1 LEWQAEFRYRM
12 MQDRTSLVANTET
25 NNEPSTYSLLR
36 SRIFFKLINGPVSIN
51 LQLQDS
57 RILGYPSNSPGFAKN
72 DEAKP
77 FFHQVYLHVDNILK
91 RNWSV
96 QLGRFELALGQQ
108 RLIAKNNWNNI
119 GRSFE
124 GFLTYRKTPRGT
136 LRLFHLINNEG
147 YERFDSDRY
156 DQTIDGF
163 YFDRSLNRLNKL
175 GGTAIEIYYFRTG
188 LAEAKDENR
197 VQNYYRKTYGSRLNT
212 RFLFFTL
219 EAEGALQFGDL
230 AGGNVDGLLTA
241 VNIGINLEFLPIITA
256 VSLGNEYISGDD
268 GDTDKVYEGFAK
280 PFGAGHKWHGYYDYS
295 AHKSFA
301 DNTHIGLKEWNVKAT
316 LSGLLGFNLNIH
328 YHNFSDAVYDKKF
341 GDELDLIFSR
351 KLPWEGNWSLGYA
364 LYWDDGDEPLDFTY
378 LMISFIL

>member
-1 LEWQAEFRYRM
+1 MEWQAEFRYRM

-36 SRIFFKLINGPVSIN
+36 SRIFFKLINGPVSMN

-57 RILGYPSNSPGFAKN
+57 RILGYSSNNPGLTKEDETIPS
-72 DEAKP
+72 
-77 FFHQVYLHVDNILK
+77 FHQVYLHVNNILK
-91 RNWSV
+91 RTLSV
-96 QLGRFELALGQQ
+96 PLCRFLFALVQQ
-108 RLIAKNNWNNI
+108 RLFSKNNCNNI

-124 GFLTYRKTPRGT
+124 VFLTYRTTPTVT

-147 YERFDSDRY
+147 YKRYDRDRY
-156 DQTIDGF
+156 DKKIDGC
-163 YFDRSLNRLNKL
+163 YLDRSRNRMKKL
-175 GGTAIEIYYFRTG
+175 GGKDVEIYGFRTG
-188 LAEAKDENR
+188 SAEEKDENR
-197 VQNYYRKTYGSRLNT
+197 VKKYYRNTYGARLDT
-212 RFLFFTL
+212 KFLFFTL
-219 EAEGALQFGDL
+219 EAEGALQSGYL

-241 VNIGINLEFLPIITA
+241 VNIGLNLDFIPIVNA
-256 VSLGNEYISGDD
+256 VSFGNEYISGDD
-268 GDTDKVYEGFAK
+268 QATEKYEGFAK
-280 PFGAGHKWHGYYDYS
+280 PFGARHKWHGYYDYS
-295 AHKSFA
+295 EHKSFG
-301 DNTHIGLKEWNVKAT
+301 DNTHNGLKEWNVKAT